1 MTQVGL
7 VLGTED
13 AYPLEFWVG
22 VAEGQY
28 LQLDDVVYVKTE
40 VPGLEKGVTIYG
52 VVDLVRSRYEG
63 ARFDSDVFRASEG
76 ILPVGIATSAHVSVT
91 RVEPEIYVPP
101 RPGQVVY
108 RALGEERDRAL
119 FFDTMARRFP
129 VGLSRDGQPIWADL
143 DYLDGTKG
151 AHVNIAGI
159 SGIATKT
166 SYAMFLLYSLFHHP
180 NTAEAQGVKNASA
193 IIFNVKGE
201 DLLFLDL
208 PNARLTDEA
217 RDIYQAMGLPVGPF
231 QSVRLWAPPARSNPF
246 DLIPDTDARQEGV
259 RVFCWSLREFCQGR
273 LLRFLFADADTETS
287 QLDYAVAAAE
297 RYLFEETAG
306 QPQNQAWVQVDGHRL
321 TSFQDLVELL
331 DKEEKKVFSHLA
343 PVTVGAFR
351 RRLWACV
358 DTVGHLIRG
367 DLDLEADKHR
377 IDPWAHKVSVIH
389 ITKLHDRAKRFVV
402 GVVLKQLLEA
412 KDTQGTREP
421 LLFVV
426 LDELNKYAPREGRS
440 PLKEVVLDIAERGR
454 SLGVIL
460 IGAQQT
466 ASEVERRVV
475 TNAAFRVTG
484 RLDMAEAEQSEYG
497 FLGDSARRR
506 ATILT
511 SGSLFFSQPSIPVP
525 VLVRFPFPAW
535 ATRSEEACRPDP
547 WSRLR

>member
-28 LQLDDVVYVKTE
+28 LQLDDVVYVETE
-40 VPGLEKGVTIYG
+40 VPGLKKGVKIYG

-91 RVEPEIYVPP
+91 RVDPEIYVPP
-101 RPGQVVY
+101 RPGQAVH
-108 RALGEERDRAL
+108 RASGEERDRAL
-119 FFDTMARRFP
+119 FFDTMTRRFP
-129 VGLSRDGQPIWADL
+129 VGLARDGQPLWADL

-159 SGIATKT
+159 SGVATKT

-201 DLLFLDL
+201 DLLFLDR
-208 PNARLTDEA
+208 PNARLRDEH
-217 RDIYQAMGLPVGPF
+217 RHIYQAMGLPVGPF
-231 QSVRLWAPPARSNPF
+231 QDVRLWAPPAKSNPF
-246 DLIPDTDARQEGV
+246 ELVPDTDARQDGV
-259 RVFCWSLREFCQGR
+259 GVFCWSLKEFCQGR
-273 LLRFLFADADTETS
+273 LLRFLFADADTES
-287 QLDYAVAAAE
+287 QLAYAVAAAE
-297 RYLFEETAG
+297 RYLFEKTAG
-306 QPQNQAWVQVDGHRL
+306 QPRGQAWVQVDGRRL
-321 TSFQDLVELL
+321 TSFQDLVSLL
-331 DKEEKKVFSHLA
+331 DEEEKVFSRLA
-343 PVTVGAFR
+343 PATVAAFR
-351 RRLWACV
+351 RRLWACL

-367 DLDLEADKHR
+367 DGDLEAEKHR
-377 IDPWAHKVSVIH
+377 IDPTAHKLSVVH
-389 ITKLHDRAKRFVV
+389 ITKLHDQAKRFVV

-412 KDTQGTREP
+412 KDSQGTREP

-426 LDELNKYAPREGRS
+426 LDELNKYAPREGWS

-484 RLDMAEAEQSEYG
+484 RLDMAEAERSEYG
-497 FLGDSARRR
+497 FLGDFARRR
-506 ATILT
+506 AAILT
-511 SGSLFFSQPSIPVP
+511 SGSLFFSQPSIPLP

-535 ATRSEEACRPDP
+535 ATRHEEARSPDP